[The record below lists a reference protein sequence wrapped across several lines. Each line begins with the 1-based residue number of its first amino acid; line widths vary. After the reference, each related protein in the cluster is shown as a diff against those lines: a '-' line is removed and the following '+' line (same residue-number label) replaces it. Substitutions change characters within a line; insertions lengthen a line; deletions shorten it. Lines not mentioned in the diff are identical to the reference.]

1 MAIPEWTMA
10 ETSINAA
17 TGDRVVLL
25 HGLARTWRSMRFL
38 DRRLTGE
45 GFHTCN
51 VAYPSRRYPVETLAS
66 DFVLPAILTA
76 FGEGSG
82 PIHFVTHSLGGIIV
96 RHLAASGA
104 PITFG
109 RVVMLA
115 PPNRG
120 SEVVDRLRHWWP
132 FRAVN
137 GPAGSQLGTSADSLP
152 NTLGPA
158 PFEVGIIAG
167 SRSINLIL
175 STMIEGVN
183 DGKVSLERAKLEGM
197 ADFLVVPASHPFIM
211 NNREAIDQTVYFLRH
226 GTFRRPDA
234 RGGAVGSAGDGDA
247 VG

>member
-1 MAIPEWTMA
+1 MA
-10 ETSINAA
+10 EPSITASTA
-17 TGDRVVLL
+17 DRVVLL

-38 DRRLTGE
+38 DRRLTQE

-51 VAYPSRRYPVETLAS
+51 VAYPSRKHPVETLAA
-66 DFVLPAILTA
+66 DFVLPAILEA

-82 PIHFVTHSLGGIIV
+82 PIHFVTHSLGGVIV
-96 RHLAASGA
+96 RQLAASGA

-115 PPNRG
+115 PPNGG
-120 SEVVDRLRHWWP
+120 SEVVDRLRNWWL

-137 GPAGSQLGTSADSLP
+137 GPAGSQLGTEADSLP

-167 SRSINLIL
+167 SRSINLFL
-175 STMIEGVN
+175 STMIKGVN

-211 NNREAIDQTVYFLRH
+211 NNREAVDQTVYFLRH
-226 GTFRRPDA
+226 GTFLRPDSQH
-234 RGGAVGSAGDGDA
+234 GAVAGAGDGDA